1 WPPVPAGRH
10 TTYKSLSAGYPARNT
25 SASPHGCFGGRQRTE
40 NGSPGRLCREI
51 FRGFPQDRSLFFQPL
66 HIRPQRPLIGP
77 QRIVLD
83 PQASKLLLGCLG
95 PIRRARGH
103 LASFLPRLEHPR
115 LDRAT
120 GDAKIGRDL
129 GIRHIGMSLVQRDG
143 VGFEL
148 IGVLLLWHGFYSHS
162 PAHYGPDS
170 ACPPL
175 RVHPRKDFESAGH
188 LASYAG
194 LAPVTWRSGTSIR
207 GDHSSRRGNK
217 ILKRALFLSAF
228 AALKD

>member
-1 WPPVPAGRH
+1 
-10 TTYKSLSAGYPARNT
+10 
-25 SASPHGCFGGRQRTE
+25 
-40 NGSPGRLCREI
+40 
-51 FRGFPQDRSLFFQPL
+51 
-66 HIRPQRPLIGP
+66 P

-175 RVHPRKDFESAGH
+175 RVHPRGSLGGIRRDAHPLSFTRRRPLGCGHSGGADHLHCRSPCKRDALLYTSSAPPTVFGV
-188 LASYAG
+188 S
-194 LAPVTWRSGTSIR
+194 
-207 GDHSSRRGNK
+207 
-217 ILKRALFLSAF
+217 
-228 AALKD
+228 

>member
-1 WPPVPAGRH
+1 WSSDVCSSDLSARTEHHQQPAWPPVPAGRH

-175 RVHPRKDFESAGH
+175 RVHPRCCRC
-188 LASYAG
+188 
-194 LAPVTWRSGTSIR
+194 RSISTPTVP
-207 GDHSSRRGNK
+207 DY
-217 ILKRALFLSAF
+217 RALTSCAPL
-228 AALKD
+228 

>member
-1 WPPVPAGRH
+1 
-10 TTYKSLSAGYPARNT
+10 
-25 SASPHGCFGGRQRTE
+25 
-40 NGSPGRLCREI
+40 
-51 FRGFPQDRSLFFQPL
+51 
-66 HIRPQRPLIGP
+66 
-77 QRIVLD
+77 
-83 PQASKLLLGCLG
+83 
-95 PIRRARGH
+95 
-103 LASFLPRLEHPR
+103 PR

-175 RVHPRKDFESAGH
+175 RVHPRPRYACT
-188 LASYAG
+188 AS
-194 LAPVTWRSGTSIR
+194 PIRSSPCLPPCLPP
-207 GDHSSRRGNK
+207 RRATPPGQQ
-217 ILKRALFLSAF
+217 
-228 AALKD
+228 

>member
-1 WPPVPAGRH
+1 
-10 TTYKSLSAGYPARNT
+10 
-25 SASPHGCFGGRQRTE
+25 
-40 NGSPGRLCREI
+40 
-51 FRGFPQDRSLFFQPL
+51 
-66 HIRPQRPLIGP
+66 
-77 QRIVLD
+77 LD

-175 RVHPRKDFESAGH
+175 RVHPPIRFLGPWPPYSFAYLSGSVAH
-188 LASYAG
+188 LDEEQWTPEQVS
-194 LAPVTWRSGTSIR
+194 
-207 GDHSSRRGNK
+207 
-217 ILKRALFLSAF
+217 
-228 AALKD
+228 